1 MWYPIPVS
9 VEVSNGN
16 DLSSNNQNA
25 VQSDSAKFF
34 TYIANGLDNK
44 GTIQFD
50 AADTLGFGPVSGTK
64 MVFTV
69 IKQDGDQSLETT
81 PFGGDL
87 VGTTICW

>member
-1 MWYPIPVS
+1 MASDTGVS
-9 VEVSNGN
+9 GGFQWNE
-16 DLSSNNQNA
+16 LSSNNQNA

-50 AADTLGFGPVSGTK
+50 ATDTLGFGPVSGTK

-69 IKQDGDQSLETT
+69 IKQAGDQSLK
-81 PFGGDL
+81 PLHL
-87 VGTTICW
+87 VGFVVPPCW

>member
-1 MWYPIPVS
+1 M
-9 VEVSNGN
+9 
-16 DLSSNNQNA
+16 
-25 VQSDSAKFF
+25 
-34 TYIANGLDNK
+34 DNK

-87 VGTTICW
+87 VGTTSAGKWGLKRAGTGILDSGIASNAFAVICYQVEEDPIFFM